1 MTGENIFWKKK
12 NNETIRLLTEKKS
25 NLAENAWQAY
35 FLLTLRGLHVYSMK
49 TL

>member
-1 MTGENIFWKKK
+1 MKQSDSSLK
-12 NNETIRLLTEKKS
+12 KKS

-35 FLLTLRGLHVYSMK
+35 FFLTLRGLHVYSMK